1 MQILLY
7 CADKTETKA
16 VAAVAGVAVVPAVH
30 LTAAGRVVP
39 AAAAA
44 TAEVAVVRVDIPA
57 PLPNVT
63 AHVIKSVTV
72 CLFLRCRV

>member
-1 MQILLY
+1 MQILLD
-7 CADKTETKA
+7 CADKTETKV

-57 PLPNVT
+57 PLPI
-63 AHVIKSVTV
+63 VIDHFIMFVII
-72 CLFLRCRV
+72 